1 VTGGRPATPAL
12 ERFVRETLG
21 CTCPADVF
29 ERVEHLPVDSRAGTG
44 LTRRIDVGGRL
55 LIHVYEVAHPDDAVA
70 RIADWVAEGR
80 AERERGRM
88 NRLRL
93 VIAADALDPAAMH
106 AVQAAFTAA
115 PLADERVHLHLADR
129 KAVASL

>member
-1 VTGGRPATPAL
+1 MIGARPATPAL

-29 ERVEHLPVDSRAGTG
+29 DRVRHIPVDTRIDIG

-55 LIHVYEVAHPDDAVA
+55 LIHVYDIARPDDAID
-70 RIADWVAEGR
+70 RMADWVAEGR
-80 AERERGRM
+80 AERERQGM

-93 VIAADALDPAAMH
+93 VIATGRLNPAAMRDI
-106 AVQAAFTAA
+106 QAAFTAA
-115 PLADERVHLHLADR
+115 PFADERVHLHIVDR
-129 KAVASL
+129 DAVAAL